1 MSFPLASLFH
11 GDITIEVGCDTA
23 LYGFGDLAVGRDTTV
38 TRNVTING
46 TQNGSSTGGALYI
59 PNGGL
64 SVGLNSYLAQNL
76 TVMGTSYLQGTHIDT
91 TNDGFS
97 VSGGNSATVS
107 VGNAVLI
114 RSNTGTV
121 TVTAAAA
128 STIITSGAN
137 NPNAIQITATDSAG
151 GVNVLTGGTGQLQ
164 LTAGT
169 GGLQGTTSAGNL
181 TLTANNGSGSFT
193 VNSSAGN
200 QNLSLI
206 QNGVQDAGVI
216 ISAAG
221 TNATVT
227 AITLTTT
234 NAAGNIAINNNGGLG
249 TGSITT
255 LTGSGGYT
263 LTTNTGGAI
272 NLTAQAAA
280 SSFVVNS
287 TSANQNLTIG
297 VNGATDSQLI
307 LQSSGTNSTQAILIQ
322 TTNTAGG
329 IFLTQP
335 VSSLGAV
342 IINTGSGGLSSTTQN
357 GGGINLLA
365 NGASSSFINQTNAA
379 AQDLT
384 ICVQGTSASKLI
396 LCSEGSGPQAILIQ
410 ATNTTGNG
418 GITQLAGGS
427 IYINSSNGSTGINIG
442 TLIPNTPVNIG
453 SATSLTTI
461 NGNLDVR
468 GVTTTYEST
477 VVTIADNI
485 LVLNSMPTAGG
496 DAGTAIKRYQL
507 ATDTCSIGAVV
518 ADIPDVTGTAQAGS
532 NGSGIHTITLE
543 LADTAATTD
552 YYAGWWIAITS
563 GTGACQVRRIK
574 AYNFTTKVATI
585 YNTIDQTG
593 ILGNPTP
600 IEGLNWTTVPDN
612 TSVYALYP
620 CFYIASI
627 WDETLDQYSL
637 VCSPDVSGQNIPI
650 AHYINLQINNLVAN
664 AITAV
669 TINGVTADIQITFNL
684 TDNATTPV
692 SLPTQFNYG
701 VYILMIRPTASNNRC
716 YAIFLIGRSN
726 NASSC
731 GQVVRIISAKGASA
745 EQLDCQWSAN
755 AFPQVFYRPAPGIA
769 GTTNYTAKIIS
780 V

>member
-11 GDITIEVGCDTA
+11 GDITIETGCDTA
-23 LYGFGDLAVGRDTTV
+23 LYGFGDLAVARDTTV
-38 TRNVTING
+38 TRNVSING
-46 TQNGSSTGGALYI
+46 TQNGSSGAGALYI

-64 SVGLNSYLAQNL
+64 SVGLSSYLTQNL
-76 TVMGTSYLQGTHIDT
+76 TVMGTSYLQDTHIDT
-91 TNDGFS
+91 TNGGFS
-97 VSGGNSATVS
+97 VTGGNSATIS
-107 VGNAVLI
+107 VGNAILI
-114 RSNTGTV
+114 HSNTGTV
-121 TVTAAAA
+121 TVAAEAA
-128 STIITSGAN
+128 NTIITSGAN
-137 NPNAIQITATDSAG
+137 NPNAIQITATNVQG
-151 GVNVLTGGTGQLQ
+151 GVNVLTGATGQLQ

-200 QNLSLI
+200 QNLSLV
-206 QNGVQDAGVI
+206 QNGVQDSGI
-216 ISAAG
+216 LISAAG
-221 TNATVT
+221 NNATVT
-227 AITLTTT
+227 AISITTT
-234 NAAGNIAINNNGGLG
+234 NTAGNIAINNNGGLG

-287 TSANQNLTIG
+287 TSSNQNLTIG
-297 VNGATDSQLI
+297 VNGATNSQLI

-335 VSSLGAV
+335 PNSLGAV
-342 IINTGSGGLSSTTQN
+342 IINTGSAGLSSTTQN

-365 NGASSSFINQTNAA
+365 NGASSSFINQTNADG
-379 AQDLT
+379 QNLT
-384 ICVQGTSASKLI
+384 VCVQGTTASKLI
-396 LCSEGSGPQAILIQ
+396 LCSQGTGPQAINI
-410 ATNTTGNG
+410 NSTGISG
-418 GITQLAGGS
+418 GITQLASGT
-427 IYINSSNGSTGINIG
+427 ININTSNGTNGINIG
-442 TLIPNTPVNIG
+442 TLIPNIPVNIG

-485 LVLNSMPTAGG
+485 LVLNSMPAGGG

-507 ATDTCSIGAVV
+507 ATDTCSVGAVIS
-518 ADIPDVTGTAQAGS
+518 DTPDVTGTAQAGS
-532 NGSGIHTITLE
+532 NAGGINTITLDS
-543 LADTAATTD
+543 ADTASSTD
-552 YYAGWWIAITS
+552 YYAGWWIRIVS
-563 GTGACQVRRIK
+563 GTGTCQVRRIK
-574 AYNFTTKVATI
+574 SYNFTTKVATV
-585 YNTIDQTG
+585 YNTADQTG
-593 ILGNPTP
+593 VLGNPSP
-600 IEGLNWTTVPDN
+600 IEGLDWTTVPDN

-620 CFYIASI
+620 CYYIASI
-627 WDETLDQYSL
+627 WDEVLKQYSL
-637 VCSPDVSGQNIPI
+637 VCSPDVSGQDIPI

-684 TDNATTPV
+684 TDNNTTPV
-692 SLPTQFNYG
+692 SIPIQFNYG
-701 VYILMIRPTASNNRC
+701 VYILMIRPTSSNNRC
-716 YAIFLIGRSN
+716 YGIFLIGRSN

-731 GQVVRIISAKGASA
+731 GQVVRIISAKGASS

-755 AFPQVFYRPAPGIA
+755 AFPQIFYRPSPGVS
-769 GTTNYTAKIIS
+769 GTTNYTVK
-780 V
+780 VVTV